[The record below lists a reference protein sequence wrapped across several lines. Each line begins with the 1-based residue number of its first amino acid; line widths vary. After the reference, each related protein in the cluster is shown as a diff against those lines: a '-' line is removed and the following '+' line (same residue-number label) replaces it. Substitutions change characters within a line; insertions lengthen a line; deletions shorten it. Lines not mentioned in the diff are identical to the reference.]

1 MMRTAIISVA
11 LTAVMVSATV
21 LADKPEWAGKGGK
34 PTAEQKAA
42 HKDAMSAKQGKGG
55 ELEEGKQQKQ
65 KKEKNREEKHSREKD
80 KAKEKAGKHQS
91 DKTER
96 EQKELGQ
103 GSEEGQVS
111 RENRKKWWK
120 VWGE

>member
-11 LTAVMVSATV
+11 LTAVMVSATA

-34 PTAEQKAA
+34 PSAEQKAV
-42 HKDAMSAKQGKGG
+42 HKDAMNAKQGMAA

-65 KKEKNREEKHSREKD
+65 KKEKNREEKHSREKGE
-80 KAKEKAGKHQS
+80 AKEKAVMHQS

-96 EQKELGQ
+96 EQKELGK
-103 GSEEGQVS
+103 GSEEGQAS

-120 VWGE
+120 IWGE